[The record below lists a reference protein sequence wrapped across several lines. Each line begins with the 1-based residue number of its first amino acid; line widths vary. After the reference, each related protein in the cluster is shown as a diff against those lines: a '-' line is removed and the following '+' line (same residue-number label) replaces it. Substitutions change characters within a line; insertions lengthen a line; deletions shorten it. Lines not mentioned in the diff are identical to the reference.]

1 MGADLICAY
10 VEIEKDKKPKW
21 EAANLFVKQMNE
33 KSARAAFARIQQ
45 LDDDEHL
52 EEYYEGPYLKQVVE
66 ACKEVQKA
74 YSGVWYRCYSK
85 LYLSKTEVL
94 LAADRTWGDPVP
106 AVDAM
111 QLFVECGAAHVAGFL
126 DCPKVTNKVR
136 AYGKPRP
143 KKEKK

>member
-1 MGADLICAY
+1 MGRRSKTIDQC
-10 VEIEKDKKPKW
+10 EN
-21 EAANLFVKQMNE
+21 ANG
-33 KSARAAFARIQQ
+33 QQ
-45 LDDDEHL
+45 G
-52 EEYYEGPYLKQVVE
+52 YTIPN
-66 ACKEVQKA
+66 KA